1 MGREV
6 LKPSADSTTGN
17 GKHLTTSHYIVSAC
31 VRTYVRMC
39 ALVCVFVSVK
49 EEKRMRT
56 SPSGLHNAHGVQQ
69 HVDLSDRSI
78 PRLFNI

>member
-6 LKPSADSTTGN
+6 WKPSADSTTGN
-17 GKHLTTSHYIVSAC
+17 GKHLTTLHYIVSAC
-31 VRTYVRMC
+31 ARVC

-49 EEKRMRT
+49 EEKRIRT
-56 SPSGLHNAHGVQQ
+56 SPSGLYNAHCVLQ
-69 HVDLSDRSI
+69 HMDLSERST